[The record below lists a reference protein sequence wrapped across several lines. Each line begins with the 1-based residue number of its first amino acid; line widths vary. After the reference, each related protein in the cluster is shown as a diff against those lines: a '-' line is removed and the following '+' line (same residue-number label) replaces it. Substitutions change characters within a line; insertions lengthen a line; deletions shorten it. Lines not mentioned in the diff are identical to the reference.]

1 MPDTLAGAGMFPGA
15 AGAGTVMPK
24 KCLFIIN
31 GLGLG
36 NSTRC
41 YAIIE
46 QLRRRCPAVEIH
58 VLTSGNG
65 LEFFRGKP
73 EIASLTAMANFFYSV
88 KNNQISAWRT
98 LLSAGRLARLALI
111 KHRQVQ
117 EALRRIQPRAV
128 VTDSEYTVRPARRQ
142 GIPVLAV
149 NNSDVVV
156 SEYLRRKETPWSIAG
171 QFWLVEFTDYL
182 FHRFFVDAVISP
194 APARLPARHRRVRR
208 VGLILRDEVR
218 RMAPAPAP
226 FRNPRALREM
236 LCMLSGSTLG
246 TRKNLL
252 FHDLPYRVAVIGRAG
267 PSDERVH
274 YHGRLMHNTPHL
286 AQADLLV
293 VNGGFSAVSEALAL
307 NKPTLVIPVPRH
319 AEQYVNA
326 MLVRDSGRGDLT
338 TEFTVIERLKELY
351 ETDAWSGFAPYQP
364 ELCLD
369 GAQEAAAIIMDY
381 L

>member
-1 MPDTLAGAGMFPGA
+1 MVRGNIQVWDDAV
-15 AGAGTVMPK
+15 VMPK

-46 QLRRRCPAVEIH
+46 QLRLLCPEMEAH

-65 LEFFRGKP
+65 LEFFRDKA
-73 EIASLTAMANFFYSV
+73 EIASLSPMENFFYSV

-98 LLSAGRLARLALI
+98 LLSVGRLARLAAI
-111 KHRQVQ
+111 KKRQVL
-117 EALRRIQPRAV
+117 ETLHRIQPQVV
-128 VTDSEYTVRPARRQ
+128 VTDSEYTVGPARRM
-142 GIPVLAV
+142 GIPVVAV

-156 SEYLRRKETPWSIAG
+156 SEYFRRSDTPWSIAG
-171 QFWLVEFTDYL
+171 QFWLVEFMDYL
-182 FHRFFVDAVISP
+182 FHRFFVDAVVSP
-194 APARLPARHRRVRR
+194 APTRLPTRHKRIRR
-208 VGLILRDEVR
+208 VGLILRDEVH
-218 RMAPAPAP
+218 RMAPAPEP
-226 FRNPRALREM
+226 FRNPRALREI

-252 FHDLPYRVAVIGRAG
+252 FHDLPYRVAVIGRTG
-267 PSDERVH
+267 PSDEKVH
-274 YHGRLMHNTPHL
+274 YYGRLMHNTPYL
-286 AQADLLV
+286 ARAELLV

-326 MLVRDSGRGDLT
+326 MLVRDLGRGDLT
-338 TEFTVIERLKELY
+338 TEDTVIERIKEIY
-351 ETDAWSGFAPYQP
+351 ETDAWSGFAPYES

-369 GAQEAAAIIMDY
+369 GAKEAAEVI
-381 L
+381 LEFL

>member
-1 MPDTLAGAGMFPGA
+1 MFPET
-15 AGAGTVMPK
+15 AGTGTVMHK

-31 GLGLG
+31 GLGMG

-41 YAIIE
+41 HAIIE
-46 QLRRRCPAVEIH
+46 QLRRQRADVEIH

-65 LEFFRGKP
+65 LEYFRDNP
-73 EIASLTAMANFFYSV
+73 EITSLHAMENFFYSV

-98 LLSAGRLARLALI
+98 FLSLGRLVRLAWR
-111 KHRQVQ
+111 KNRQV
-117 EALRRIQPRAV
+117 EEILRRVQPRV
-128 VTDSEYTVRPARRQ
+128 VITDSEYTIAPVKRR
-142 GIPVLAV
+142 GIPVLAL

-156 SEYLRRKETPWSIAG
+156 TEYFRRKAKPWSIAG
-171 QFWLVEFTDYL
+171 QFWLVEFMDYL
-182 FHRFFVDAVISP
+182 FHRFLVDAVISP
-194 APARLPARHRRVRR
+194 APTRLPARHPRIRR
-208 VGLILRDEVR
+208 VGLIIRDEVR
-218 RMAPAPAP
+218 KMAPAAAP
-226 FRNPRALREM
+226 FRHPRALRAL

-246 TRKNLL
+246 TKKNLL
-252 FHDLPYRVAVIGRAG
+252 FHDLPFQVAVIGRTG
-267 PSDERVH
+267 PSDARVC
-274 YHGRLMHNTPHL
+274 YHGRLMRNTPHL

-326 MLVRDSGRGDLT
+326 MLVRDLGRGDLT
-338 TEFTVIERLKELY
+338 TENTVIERLKELY
-351 ETDAWSGFAPYQP
+351 ETDAWSGFEPYAG

>member
-1 MPDTLAGAGMFPGA
+1 MPGTLAGAGMYPG

-46 QLRRRCPAVEIH
+46 QLRRRCSEVEIH

-73 EIASLTAMANFFYSV
+73 EIATLTPMANFFYSV

-98 LLSAGRLARLALI
+98 FLSLGRLVRLAWR
-111 KHRQVQ
+111 KNRQVA
-117 EALRRIQPRAV
+117 EALRRIQPHAV

-156 SEYLRRKETPWSIAG
+156 AEYFRRKDKPWAIAG
-171 QFWLVEFTDYL
+171 QFWLVEFMDYL
-182 FHRFFVDAVISP
+182 FHRFLVNAVISP

-267 PSDERVH
+267 PSDERVR

-326 MLVRDSGRGDLT
+326 MLVRDLGRGDLT
-338 TEFTVIERLKELY
+338 TENAVIERIKELY

-364 ELCLD
+364 DLCLD
-369 GAQEAAAIIMDY
+369 GAQEAAEIILDY